1 MTVTFFNRFAIQCRF
16 SIRRSNITGNYV
28 SGGDTIVPYFRAFPP
43 KGTGYHRHVFV
54 LFKQEKKIDL
64 KEFQVMAS
72 DPLAK
77 RSFSTL
83 EFYRKFQDDL
93 TPSGLCF
100 FQSDYDKSVQDVF
113 YKTLG
118 RFSQKP
124 THRIM
129 CNLIS
134 LLRNR

>member
-1 MTVTFFNRFAIQCRF
+1 MA
-16 SIRRSNITGNYV
+16 
-28 SGGDTIVPYFRAFPP
+28 GGETIVPYFRAFPP

-54 LFKQEKKIDL
+54 LYKQEKKVDL
-64 KEFQVMAS
+64 KEFQITPS
-72 DPLAK
+72 DSMEK

-93 TPSGLCF
+93 TPAGLCF

-118 RFSQKP
+118 EFPNHCEGKVLSKIP
-124 THRIM
+124 
-129 CNLIS
+129 S
-134 LLRNR
+134 PPRNRRTRL